1 MENATEA
8 LKLAAWVLLFVVAL
22 SLSINSF
29 GEARQTMDAILEYN
43 DREYYYD
50 YVKEQEGS
58 TERIVGF
65 ESIIPTIYRAYK
77 ENYKIIFPSD
87 YVLYTKK
94 NSEGEDEKINYI
106 DLEKETIGNQK
117 DAEDF
122 IRIILFGETEEDNGK
137 FVNID
142 FSNREKLYDKISTK
156 KKYKEYLG
164 EYYQEEAGNSEKL
177 EGVADIN
184 KTKKRVITYEELN

>member
-184 KTKKRVITYEELN
+184 KTE